1 MFLRRVAAPA
11 LVKRAVFRPAVVP
24 RSFATTVTRHEA
36 RPKEGN
42 PAPGES
48 DKLITP
54 LDQIHSE
61 KDLLPPG
68 GTPGTVPTDLEQATG
83 LERLE
88 ILGKMQGVDVF
99 DMRPLD
105 ASRKGTLDNP
115 IVVKSFGDEQ
125 YLGCTGCPV
134 DSHVVLWLTCSRD
147 RPVERC
153 MECGSVYKMEYVGPQ
168 ESHDGHGHSHHGH
181 DVHDDADGS
190 HNYQG
195 EPKTMADFVR
205 PEYR

>member
-1 MFLRRVAAPA
+1 MFLRRAAPA
-11 LVKRAVFRPAVVP
+11 LVKRAVFRPAVST
-24 RSFATTVTRHEA
+24 RSFATTVTRLDA
-36 RPKEGN
+36 QPPKEGN
-42 PAPGES
+42 PKPGES
-48 DKLITP
+48 SELITP
-54 LDQIHSE
+54 LDKIHGE
-61 KDLLPPG
+61 HDLFAPG
-68 GTPGTVPTDLEQATG
+68 GSPGTVPTDLEQATG

-88 ILGKMQGVDVF
+88 ILGKMQGVDIF

-115 IVVKSFGDEQ
+115 ITVKSFGDEQ
-125 YLGCTGCPV
+125 YLGCTGFPV
-134 DSHVVLWLTCSRD
+134 DSHVVIWLTCSRD

-153 MECGSVYKMEYVGPQ
+153 PECGSAYKMEYVGPQ
-168 ESHDGHGHSHHGH
+168 DDGHGHGHGAH
-181 DVHDDADGS
+181 DVHDSTDGA